1 MKEVFSTVALKL
13 VSEQPFK
20 IPFIAAVVLYAN
32 AEGAEVAQNLI
43 QRAQQQ
49 TQEAL
54 DAGKWR
60 QFKLFLRFLACLSP
74 LFEQDGVMPILD
86 ELFNRAADLQTASSE
101 DVSEEM
107 MLYGR
112 GFTDF
117 SSLLALSSS
126 RSYCSPFR
134 ISSPAPRTLRCSKR
148 CRSCWR
154 RPRSSHRPRIHSKLL
169 WIHTQLRQTRKRRP

>member
-1 MKEVFSTVALKL
+1 MALKL
-13 VSEQPFK
+13 VAEQPFK

-32 AEGAEVAQNLI
+32 AEKAEVAQNLV

-54 DAGKWR
+54 EAGQWR

-101 DVSEEM
+101 DVSA
-107 MLYGR
+107 R
-112 GFTDF
+112 DF
-117 SSLLALSSS
+117 VGWKK
-126 RSYCSPFR
+126 SY
-134 ISSPAPRTLRCSKR
+134 
-148 CRSCWR
+148 
-154 RPRSSHRPRIHSKLL
+154 
-169 WIHTQLRQTRKRRP
+169 